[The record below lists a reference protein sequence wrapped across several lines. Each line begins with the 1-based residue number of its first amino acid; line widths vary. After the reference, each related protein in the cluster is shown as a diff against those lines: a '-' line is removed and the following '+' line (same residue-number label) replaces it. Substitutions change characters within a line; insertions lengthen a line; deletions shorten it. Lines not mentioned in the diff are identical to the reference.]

1 MSSGRR
7 RTSPGAEPNTALG
20 RFLTDAGISGISAF
34 VGIMVVYLVLFA
46 LFLLQLLEILTG
58 GTRAAGAAAGSS
70 PVGAFYGLWGLFV
83 ALIIGVMV
91 GVFLTF
97 FFAVFV
103 FVSLHGVEIEFVLSA
118 TGSVDPLVALLPVS
132 STVSG
137 TGTVPIT
144 AETLAIPFAE
154 LGFVLPPLVLFWYGA
169 AVGGGTRGV
178 IDLLAKPI
186 TLVLGYGLATA
197 VAPLGA
203 TWLFN
208 ILVADLFV
216 AILTGL
222 PVVQSAELT
231 VVVPDFPGTALRM
244 CVGYP
249 LVFGGTG
256 ALVGLVTDRLRDD
269 EDEFA

>member
-1 MSSGRR
+1 MTGGRR
-7 RTSPGAEPNTALG
+7 RSGTGSGPNSVLG

-34 VGIMVVYLVLFA
+34 IGIMVLYLVSLI
-46 LFLLQLLEILTG
+46 LFLLQLFEILTG

-70 PVGAFYGLWGLFV
+70 PVGAFYGLWGLLV
-83 ALIIGVMV
+83 ALVIGVLV

-118 TGSVDPLVALLPVS
+118 TGSVDALVGVLPVS
-132 STVSG
+132 PTISG
-137 TGTVPIT
+137 TGTLPIT

-154 LGFVLPPLVLFWYGA
+154 LGIVLPPLVLVWYGA
-169 AVGGGTRGV
+169 VVGAGTRSV
-178 IDLLAKPI
+178 IDLLTKPVA
-186 TLVLGYGLATA
+186 LVLGYGLATA
-197 VAPLGA
+197 VATLGA

-208 ILVADLFV
+208 AIVADLFV
-216 AILTGL
+216 AILSVF

-231 VVVPDFPGTALRM
+231 VELRDLPEALLRM

-249 LVFGGTG
+249 LVFGGAG
-256 ALVGLVTDRLRDD
+256 ALVGLVSARLRDD

>member
-7 RTSPGAEPNTALG
+7 RTGAEPNTALG

-34 VGIMVVYLVLFA
+34 LGIMAVYLVLFA
-46 LFLLQLLEILTG
+46 LFVLQLFEILTG

-70 PVGAFYGLWGLFV
+70 PVGAFYGLWGLLV
-83 ALIIGVMV
+83 ALIIGLLV

-103 FVSLHGVEIEFVLSA
+103 FVSLHSVDIEFVLSA
-118 TGSVDPLVALLPVS
+118 TGSVDPFVGLLPVS
-132 STVSG
+132 STVTG
-137 TGTVPIT
+137 TGTLPIT

-154 LGFVLPPLVLFWYGA
+154 LGLVLPPLVLFWYGA
-169 AVGGGTRGV
+169 VVGAGTRSV
-178 IDLLAKPI
+178 PDLLGKPVA
-186 TLVLGYGLATA
+186 LVLGYGLATA
-197 VAPLGA
+197 VATLGA

-208 ILVADLFV
+208 LVVADLFV
-216 AILTGL
+216 AILSVF

-231 VVVPDFPGTALRM
+231 VVLRDFPRTALRM

-249 LVFGGTG
+249 LVFGGAG
-256 ALVGLVTDRLRDD
+256 ALVGLVSDRLRDD